1 MMARMSVVKI
11 GAMMSLLAAGCGSPQ
26 ASPTS
31 AADPAA
37 EAQEQTAGP
46 TSPAVSQAASP
57 APAPTPAAP
66 KPVIRQSYEIVR
78 QMPHDTAAFTQGLYF
93 HDGILFEST
102 GRYGES
108 QVRKLDPDTGEA
120 TMIKDLPETVF
131 GEGSARWGDKMIV
144 LTWRSGTGFVVD
156 QETLETV
163 SAFSYPGEGWGLTAN
178 DSHLI
183 QSNGSDQLLFLD
195 PETFKITK
203 RVRVTLNGNPL
214 RNLNEL
220 EWIEGEVWAN
230 VWQADQIVRIDPESG
245 HVLGV
250 IDLTGLFPAEQRN
263 VPLDDVL
270 NGIAY
275 DADTQRI
282 FVTGKHWPS
291 LFEIRILTP

>member
-1 MMARMSVVKI
+1 MMACMGLIKI
-11 GAMMSLLAAGCGSPQ
+11 IDIMSLLAAGCSSPQ

-37 EAQEQTAGP
+37 EAKEQTAAP
-46 TSPAVSQAASP
+46 ASP
-57 APAPTPAAP
+57 ATPPAPVPAPAAP

-78 QMPHDTAAFTQGLYF
+78 QVPHDTSAFTQGLYF

-102 GRYGES
+102 GRYGQS
-108 QVRKLDPDTGEA
+108 QVRKLDPDTGAA
-120 TMIKDLPETVF
+120 TMINDLPETVF

-144 LTWRSGTGFVVD
+144 LTWRSGTGFVID
-156 QETLETV
+156 QQTLETV

-195 PETFKITK
+195 PDSFKIAK

-220 EWIEGEVWAN
+220 EWIEGEIWAN
-230 VWQADQIVRIDPESG
+230 VWQADQIVRIDPQSG

-282 FVTGKHWPS
+282 FVTGKYWPS